1 MTDVQGKDGRHRPRR
16 LFLGLVVYVIAYT
29 QRELVTGWLGM
40 FVEATS
46 VLLVAESFIQ
56 HVFGK
61 HLLGARCVL
70 GAGRTK
76 G

>member
-16 LFLGLVVYVIAYT
+16 LLLGLVVYVIAYT

-40 FVEATS
+40 FVESTS

-56 HVFGK
+56 PVFGK
-61 HLLGARCVL
+61 RLLGARCVL